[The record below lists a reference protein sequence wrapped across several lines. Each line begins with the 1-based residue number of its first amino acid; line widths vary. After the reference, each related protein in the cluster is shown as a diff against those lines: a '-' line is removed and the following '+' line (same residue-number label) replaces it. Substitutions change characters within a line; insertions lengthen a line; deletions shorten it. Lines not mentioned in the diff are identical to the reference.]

1 MPKGASV
8 MLKPRGPRRKT
19 AEVEAASPP
28 TPVTLGRIVRLSP
41 TSLSIES
48 ELLFDPDWEATA
60 REFLIRVFAAAEVES
75 VLVDA
80 SQARAEIRFHPEGDD
95 PGQSLKALAEAFR
108 KLDTSPAQA
117 VTVADYLGRATEF

>member
-1 MPKGASV
+1 MEQAVAEHVEVFWDGAETPAV
-8 MLKPRGPRRKT
+8 EIVNPAIFVDPRG
-19 AEVEAASPP
+19 AE
-28 TPVTLGRIVRLSP
+28 
-41 TSLSIES
+41 
-48 ELLFDPDWEATA
+48 A
-60 REFLIRVFAAAEVES
+60 RAFYARVFAAAEVES

-95 PGQSLKALAEAFR
+95 PGQSLKALADAFR